1 MKDIDTC
8 QHGLKPQCPEITNPI
23 VVDFLALV
31 KKLVDVNNST
41 ISVVSKENE
50 GSCFEIVIPNIFIKT
65 QEK

>member
-31 KKLVDVNNST
+31 KNLAITVESIDEINEVCKNCNS
-41 ISVVSKENE
+41 
-50 GSCFEIVIPNIFIKT
+50 FEAK
-65 QEK
+65 Q

>member
-31 KKLVDVNNST
+31 NNLAITVESIDT
-41 ISVVSKENE
+41 INE
-50 GSCFEIVIPNIFIKT
+50 VCKDCDSFEVK
-65 QEK
+65 Q

>member
-31 KKLVDVNNST
+31 KKLAITVESIDAINEVCKNCNS
-41 ISVVSKENE
+41 
-50 GSCFEIVIPNIFIKT
+50 FEAK
-65 QEK
+65 Q